1 MNELE
6 MKLCDRHDG
15 SDLMS
20 SIFTESIQPN
30 DTPESLAK
38 YAKEVLE
45 YYECTPDTELTVYLS
60 SSKMYLDA
68 LLTAA
73 SAIGVA
79 KLSVGIWQR
88 TSGDEGFY
96 HIVDMAPLPV
106 DEAKTDTYDERLCAM
121 PETRKNS
128 LAADDD
134 PNNPNNWSAVI
145 PNRLE
150 DPFDLKNTQ
159 SMAEKNTAQ
168 YAGKHVLLYVNG
180 ADFVFVPVLNA
191 LLGHGCIVTLQHYN
205 PETGNS
211 CYHTL
216 TKQGA

>member
-1 MNELE
+1 MNRLK

-15 SDLMS
+15 RDRMP
-20 SIFTESIQPN
+20 SIFTESIQST
-30 DTPESLAK
+30 DTPDSLAE

-45 YYECTPDTELTVYLS
+45 YYKCTSDTELIVYLS

-79 KLSVGIWQR
+79 KLCVGIWQR

-106 DEAKTDTYDERLCAM
+106 GEAETDTYAVRLCAM

-128 LAADDD
+128 LAADD
-134 PNNPNNWSAVI
+134 PNNPNKWPAVI

-168 YAGKHVLLYVNG
+168 YAGERVLLYVNG

-205 PETGNS
+205 PNKGKS
-211 CYHTL
+211 CFHTL

>member
-1 MNELE
+1 MNRLK

-15 SDLMS
+15 RDRMP

-30 DTPESLAK
+30 DTPESLAD

-45 YYECTPDTELTVYLS
+45 YYECTPDTELIVYLS

-79 KLSVGIWQR
+79 KLRVGIWQR
-88 TSGDEGFY
+88 TSGNEGFY
-96 HIVDMAPLPV
+96 HIVDMAPLPEG
-106 DEAKTDTYDERLCAM
+106 EAKTETYAVRLCAM

-128 LAADDD
+128 LAADD
-134 PNNPNNWSAVI
+134 PNNPNKWPAVI

-159 SMAEKNTAQ
+159 SMAEKSTAQ
-168 YAGKHVLLYVNG
+168 YAKKRVLLYVNG
-180 ADFVFVPVLNA
+180 ADFAFVPVLNA
-191 LLGHGCIVTLQHYN
+191 LLGHECIVTLQHYN
-205 PETGNS
+205 PETKNS

-216 TKQGA
+216 TKQGG

>member
-30 DTPESLAK
+30 DTPESMAK

-106 DEAKTDTYDERLCAM
+106 GEAKTDTYDVRLCAM

-128 LAADDD
+128 LAADD
-134 PNNPNNWSAVI
+134 PNNPNNWLAVI

-205 PETGNS
+205 PETKNS

-216 TKQGA
+216 TKQGD

>member
-20 SIFTESIQPN
+20 SIFTESIQPT

-45 YYECTPDTELTVYLS
+45 YYECTPDTELIVYLS

-88 TSGDEGFY
+88 TFGDEGFY

-106 DEAKTDTYDERLCAM
+106 GEAKTDTYAVRLCAM

-128 LAADDD
+128 LAADD

-205 PETGNS
+205 PNTEES
-211 CYHTL
+211 CFHTL

>member
-6 MKLCDRHDG
+6 LKLCDRHDG
-15 SDLMS
+15 SDLML
-20 SIFTESIQPN
+20 SIFTKEIQPN

-38 YAKEVLE
+38 YAEKVMRH
-45 YYECTPDTELTVYLS
+45 YKCTPDTELIVYLS

-88 TSGDEGFY
+88 TPSGGGFY

-106 DEAKTDTYDERLCAM
+106 GEAETDTYAERLCAM

-128 LAADDD
+128 LAADD

-159 SMAEKNTAQ
+159 SIAEKNTAQ
-168 YAGKHVLLYVNG
+168 YAGKRVLLYVNG

-191 LLGHGCIVTLQHYN
+191 LLGHGCIVTLQHYD

-211 CYHTL
+211 CFHTL

>member
-6 MKLCDRHDG
+6 LKLCDRHDG
-15 SDLMS
+15 SDLML
-20 SIFTESIQPN
+20 SIFTKEIQPN
-30 DTPESLAK
+30 DTPESLAE
-38 YAKEVLE
+38 YAEKVMRH
-45 YYECTPDTELTVYLS
+45 YKCTPDTELIVYLS

-68 LLTAA
+68 MLTAA

-79 KLSVGIWQR
+79 KLRVGIWQR
-88 TSGDEGFY
+88 TPSGGGFY
-96 HIVDMAPLPV
+96 HIVDMAPLPEG
-106 DEAKTDTYDERLCAM
+106 EAKTDTYDVRLCAM
-121 PETRKNS
+121 PETRENS
-128 LAADDD
+128 LAADD
-134 PNNPNNWSAVI
+134 PNNPNKWPAVI

-211 CYHTL
+211 CFHTL

>member
-20 SIFTESIQPN
+20 SIFTESIQPT

-45 YYECTPDTELTVYLS
+45 YYECTPDTELIVYLS

-88 TSGDEGFY
+88 TFGDEGFY

-106 DEAKTDTYDERLCAM
+106 GEAETDTYAERLCAM

-128 LAADDD
+128 LAADD

-205 PETGNS
+205 PETRNS
-211 CYHTL
+211 CFHTL

>member
-6 MKLCDRHDG
+6 LKLCDRHDG
-15 SDLMS
+15 SDLML
-20 SIFTESIQPN
+20 SIFTKEIQPN

-38 YAKEVLE
+38 YAEKVMRH
-45 YYECTPDTELTVYLS
+45 YKCTADTELIVYLS

-68 LLTAA
+68 MLTAA

-88 TSGDEGFY
+88 TPSGGGFY

-106 DEAKTDTYDERLCAM
+106 GEAETDTYAERLCAM
-121 PETRKNS
+121 PETRENS
-128 LAADDD
+128 LAADD
-134 PNNPNNWSAVI
+134 PNNPNHWLAVI

-205 PETGNS
+205 PKTGNS
-211 CYHTL
+211 CFHTL

>member
-20 SIFTESIQPN
+20 SIFTESIQPT

-45 YYECTPDTELTVYLS
+45 YYECTPDTELIVYLS

-88 TSGDEGFY
+88 TFGDEGFY

-106 DEAKTDTYDERLCAM
+106 GEAETDTYAERLCAM

-128 LAADDD
+128 LAEND

-168 YAGKHVLLYVNG
+168 YAGKRVLLYVNG

-211 CYHTL
+211 CFHTL

>member
-20 SIFTESIQPN
+20 SIFTESIQPT

-45 YYECTPDTELTVYLS
+45 YYECTPDTELIVYLS

-88 TSGDEGFY
+88 TFGDEGFY

-106 DEAKTDTYDERLCAM
+106 GEAETDTYAERLCAM

-128 LAADDD
+128 LAEND
-134 PNNPNNWSAVI
+134 PNNPNHWSAVI

-168 YAGKHVLLYVNG
+168 YAGKRVLLYVNG

-211 CYHTL
+211 CFHTL

>member
-20 SIFTESIQPN
+20 SIFTESIQPT
-30 DTPESLAK
+30 DTPESLAE

-45 YYECTPDTELTVYLS
+45 YYECTPDTELIVYLS

-106 DEAKTDTYDERLCAM
+106 GEAKTDTYAVRLCAM

-128 LAADDD
+128 LAEND
-134 PNNPNNWSAVI
+134 PNNPNNWPAVI

-168 YAGKHVLLYVNG
+168 YAGERVLLYVNG

-205 PETGNS
+205 PETENS
-211 CYHTL
+211 CFHTL

>member
-121 PETRKNS
+121 PETRENS
-128 LAADDD
+128 LAADD
-134 PNNPNNWSAVI
+134 PNNPNKWPAVI

-168 YAGKHVLLYVNG
+168 YAGKRVLLYVNG

-205 PETGNS
+205 PETKNS

>member
-45 YYECTPDTELTVYLS
+45 YYECTPDTELIVYLS

-128 LAADDD
+128 LAADD
-134 PNNPNNWSAVI
+134 PNNPNKWSAVI

-205 PETGNS
+205 PETKNS

>member
-6 MKLCDRHDG
+6 LKLCDRHDG
-15 SDLMS
+15 SDLML
-20 SIFTESIQPN
+20 SIFTKEIQPN
-30 DTPESLAK
+30 DTPDSLAE
-38 YAKEVLE
+38 YAEKVMRH
-45 YYECTPDTELTVYLS
+45 YKCTPDTELIVYLS

-68 LLTAA
+68 MLTAA
-73 SAIGVA
+73 SAISVA
-79 KLSVGIWQR
+79 KLRVGIWQR
-88 TSGDEGFY
+88 TPSGGGFY
-96 HIVDMAPLPV
+96 HIVDMAPLPEG
-106 DEAKTDTYDERLCAM
+106 EAKTDTYDVRLCAM
-121 PETRKNS
+121 PETRENS
-128 LAADDD
+128 LAADD
-134 PNNPNNWSAVI
+134 PNNPNNWPAVI

-159 SMAEKNTAQ
+159 SMAEKNTVQ

-205 PETGNS
+205 PETENS

>member
-1 MNELE
+1 MNELK
-6 MKLCDRHDG
+6 MRLCARHDG
-15 SDLMS
+15 RDRMP
-20 SIFTESIQPN
+20 SIFTKEIQQN
-30 DTPESLAK
+30 DTPESLAE
-38 YAKEVLE
+38 YAKKVLRH
-45 YYECTPDTELTVYLS
+45 YKCTADTELIVYLS

-68 LLTAA
+68 MLTAA

-79 KLSVGIWQR
+79 KLCVGIWQR

-96 HIVDMAPLPV
+96 HIIDMAPLPV
-106 DEAKTDTYDERLCAM
+106 GEAKTDTYAVRLCAM
-121 PETRKNS
+121 PETRFDS
-128 LAADDD
+128 LPADDPD
-134 PNNPNNWSAVI
+134 NPNNWQAVI

-168 YAGKHVLLYVNG
+168 CKGERVLLYVNG
-180 ADFVFVPVLNA
+180 ADFAFVPVLNA

-211 CYHTL
+211 CCHTL
-216 TKQGA
+216 TKQGG

>member
-1 MNELE
+1 MP
-6 MKLCDRHDG
+6 
-15 SDLMS
+15 
-20 SIFTESIQPN
+20 SIFTKEIQSD

-38 YAKEVLE
+38 YAEKFLRH
-45 YYECTPDTELTVYLS
+45 YKCTPDTELIVYLS

-96 HIVDMAPLPV
+96 HIVDMAPLPEG
-106 DEAKTDTYDERLCAM
+106 EAKTDTYDERLCAM

-128 LAADDD
+128 LAADD
-134 PNNPNNWSAVI
+134 PNNPNNWTAVI

-168 YAGKHVLLYVNG
+168 YAGKRVLLYVNG

-191 LLGHGCIVTLQHYN
+191 LLKHGCIVTLQHYN
-205 PETGNS
+205 PNTEKS
-211 CYHTL
+211 CCHTL

>member
-30 DTPESLAK
+30 DTPESMAK

-106 DEAKTDTYDERLCAM
+106 GEAKTDTYDVRLCAM

-128 LAADDD
+128 LAADD
-134 PNNPNNWSAVI
+134 PNNPNNWPAVI

-168 YAGKHVLLYVNG
+168 YAGKRVLLYVNG

-211 CYHTL
+211 CFHTL
-216 TKQGA
+216 TKQGD

>member
-6 MKLCDRHDG
+6 LKLCDRHDG
-15 SDLMS
+15 SDLML
-20 SIFTESIQPN
+20 SIFTKEIQPN
-30 DTPESLAK
+30 DTPESLAE
-38 YAKEVLE
+38 YAEKVMRH
-45 YYECTPDTELTVYLS
+45 YKCTPDTELIVYLS

-68 LLTAA
+68 MLTAA

-79 KLSVGIWQR
+79 KLRVGIWQR
-88 TSGDEGFY
+88 TPSGGGFY

-106 DEAKTDTYDERLCAM
+106 DEAKTDTYDVRLCAM
-121 PETRKNS
+121 PETRENS
-128 LAADDD
+128 LAADD
-134 PNNPNNWSAVI
+134 PNNPNNWPAVI

-168 YAGKHVLLYVNG
+168 YAGKRVLLYVNG

-211 CYHTL
+211 CFHTL

>member
-6 MKLCDRHDG
+6 LKLCDRHDG
-15 SDLMS
+15 SDLML
-20 SIFTESIQPN
+20 SIFTKEIQPN

-38 YAKEVLE
+38 YAEKVMRH
-45 YYECTPDTELTVYLS
+45 YKCTADTELIVYLS

-68 LLTAA
+68 MLTAA

-88 TSGDEGFY
+88 TPSGGGFY

-106 DEAKTDTYDERLCAM
+106 GEAETDTYAERLCAM
-121 PETRKNS
+121 PETRENS
-128 LAADDD
+128 LAADD
-134 PNNPNNWSAVI
+134 PNNPNHWTAVI

-205 PETGNS
+205 PKTGNS
-211 CYHTL
+211 CFHTL

>member
-6 MKLCDRHDG
+6 LKLCDRHDG
-15 SDLMS
+15 SDLML
-20 SIFTESIQPN
+20 SIFTKEIQPN
-30 DTPESLAK
+30 DTPESLAE
-38 YAKEVLE
+38 YAEKVMRH
-45 YYECTPDTELTVYLS
+45 YKCTPDTELIVYLS

-68 LLTAA
+68 MLTAA

-79 KLSVGIWQR
+79 KLRVGIWQR
-88 TSGDEGFY
+88 TPSGGGFY
-96 HIVDMAPLPV
+96 HIVDMAPLPEG
-106 DEAKTDTYDERLCAM
+106 EAKTDTYDVRLCAM

-128 LAADDD
+128 LAADD
-134 PNNPNNWSAVI
+134 PNNPNNWPAVI

-168 YAGKHVLLYVNG
+168 YAGKRVLLYVNG

-191 LLGHGCIVTLQHYN
+191 LLEQKCIVTLQHYN

-211 CYHTL
+211 CFHTL

>member
-20 SIFTESIQPN
+20 SIFTESIQPT

-45 YYECTPDTELTVYLS
+45 YYECTPDTELIVYLS

-88 TSGDEGFY
+88 TFGDEGFY

-106 DEAKTDTYDERLCAM
+106 GEAETDTYAERLCAM

-128 LAADDD
+128 LAEND
-134 PNNPNNWSAVI
+134 PNNPNHWSAVI

-168 YAGKHVLLYVNG
+168 YAGERVLLYVNG

-211 CYHTL
+211 CFHTL

>member
-6 MKLCDRHDG
+6 LKLCDRHDG
-15 SDLMS
+15 SDLML
-20 SIFTESIQPN
+20 SIFTKEIQPN

-38 YAKEVLE
+38 YAEKVMRH
-45 YYECTPDTELTVYLS
+45 YKCTPDTELIVYLS

-88 TSGDEGFY
+88 TPSGGGFY

-106 DEAKTDTYDERLCAM
+106 GEAETDTYAERLCAM

-128 LAADDD
+128 LAADD
-134 PNNPNNWSAVI
+134 PNNPNNWPAVI

-168 YAGKHVLLYVNG
+168 YAGKRVLLYVNG

-211 CYHTL
+211 CFHTL

>member
-20 SIFTESIQPN
+20 SIFTESIQPT
-30 DTPESLAK
+30 DTPESLAE

-45 YYECTPDTELTVYLS
+45 YYECTPDTELIVYLS

-106 DEAKTDTYDERLCAM
+106 GEAETDTYAVRLCAM

-128 LAADDD
+128 LAADD

-168 YAGKHVLLYVNG
+168 YAGERVLLYVNG

-191 LLGHGCIVTLQHYN
+191 LLEHGCIVTLQHYN

-211 CYHTL
+211 CFHTL

>member
-6 MKLCDRHDG
+6 LKLCDRHDG
-15 SDLMS
+15 SDLML
-20 SIFTESIQPN
+20 SIFTKEIQPN
-30 DTPESLAK
+30 DTPESLAE
-38 YAKEVLE
+38 YAEKVMRH
-45 YYECTPDTELTVYLS
+45 YKCTPDTELIVYLS

-68 LLTAA
+68 MLTAA

-79 KLSVGIWQR
+79 KLRVGIWQR
-88 TSGDEGFY
+88 TPSGGGFY

-106 DEAKTDTYDERLCAM
+106 DEAKTDTYDVRLCAM
-121 PETRKNS
+121 PETRENS
-128 LAADDD
+128 LAADD
-134 PNNPNNWSAVI
+134 PNNPNNWPAVI

-159 SMAEKNTAQ
+159 SIAEKNTAQ

>member
-1 MNELE
+1 MNRLK

-15 SDLMS
+15 RDRMP
-20 SIFTESIQPN
+20 SIFTESIQST
-30 DTPESLAK
+30 DTPDSLAE

-45 YYECTPDTELTVYLS
+45 YYKCTSDTELIVYLS

-79 KLSVGIWQR
+79 KLCVGIWQR

-106 DEAKTDTYDERLCAM
+106 GEAETDTYAERLCAM

-128 LAADDD
+128 LAEND

-211 CYHTL
+211 CFHTL

>member
-20 SIFTESIQPN
+20 SIFTESIQPT

-45 YYECTPDTELTVYLS
+45 YYECTPDTELIVYLS

-79 KLSVGIWQR
+79 KLCVGIWQR
-88 TSGDEGFY
+88 TFGDEGFY

-106 DEAKTDTYDERLCAM
+106 GEAKTDTYAVRLCAM

-128 LAADDD
+128 LAEND
-134 PNNPNNWSAVI
+134 PNNPNHWSAVI

-168 YAGKHVLLYVNG
+168 YAGERVLLYVNG

-211 CYHTL
+211 CFHTL

>member
-6 MKLCDRHDG
+6 LKLCDRHDG
-15 SDLMS
+15 SDLML
-20 SIFTESIQPN
+20 SIFTKEIQPN
-30 DTPESLAK
+30 DTPDSLAE
-38 YAKEVLE
+38 YAEKVMRH
-45 YYECTPDTELTVYLS
+45 YKCTPDTELIVYLS

-68 LLTAA
+68 MLTAA
-73 SAIGVA
+73 SAISVA
-79 KLSVGIWQR
+79 KLRVGIWQR
-88 TSGDEGFY
+88 TPSGGGFY
-96 HIVDMAPLPV
+96 HIVDMAPLPEG
-106 DEAKTDTYDERLCAM
+106 EAKTDTYDVRLCAM
-121 PETRKNS
+121 PETRENS
-128 LAADDD
+128 LAADD
-134 PNNPNNWSAVI
+134 PNNPNNWPAVI

-211 CYHTL
+211 CFHTL
-216 TKQGA
+216 TKQGD

>member
-1 MNELE
+1 MNRLK

-15 SDLMS
+15 RDRMP
-20 SIFTESIQPN
+20 SIFTESIQST
-30 DTPESLAK
+30 DTPDSLAE

-45 YYECTPDTELTVYLS
+45 YYKCTSDTELIVYLS

-79 KLSVGIWQR
+79 KLCVGIWQR

-106 DEAKTDTYDERLCAM
+106 GEAKTDTYAVRLCAM

-128 LAADDD
+128 LAEND

-159 SMAEKNTAQ
+159 SIAEKNTAQ

-211 CYHTL
+211 CFHTL

>member
-20 SIFTESIQPN
+20 SIFTESIQPT

-45 YYECTPDTELTVYLS
+45 YYECTPDTELIVYLS

-88 TSGDEGFY
+88 TFGDEGFY

-106 DEAKTDTYDERLCAM
+106 GEAKTDTYAVRLCAM

-128 LAADDD
+128 LAEND
-134 PNNPNNWSAVI
+134 PNNPNHWSAVI

-168 YAGKHVLLYVNG
+168 YAGERVLLYVNG

-211 CYHTL
+211 CFHTL

>member
-1 MNELE
+1 MNRLK

-15 SDLMS
+15 RDRMP

-45 YYECTPDTELTVYLS
+45 YYECTPDTELIVYLS

-73 SAIGVA
+73 SAIGVT

-88 TSGDEGFY
+88 TFGDEGFY

-106 DEAKTDTYDERLCAM
+106 DEAKTDTYAVRLCAM
-121 PETRKNS
+121 PENRFDS
-128 LAADDD
+128 LPADD
-134 PNNPNNWSAVI
+134 PENPNNWQAVI

-168 YAGKHVLLYVNG
+168 YKGERVLLYVNG
-180 ADFVFVPVLNA
+180 ADFAFVPVLNA

-205 PETGNS
+205 PETKDS

-216 TKQGA
+216 TKQGG

>member
-20 SIFTESIQPN
+20 SIFTESIQPT
-30 DTPESLAK
+30 DTPESLAE

-45 YYECTPDTELTVYLS
+45 YYECTPDTELIVYLS

-106 DEAKTDTYDERLCAM
+106 GEAKTDTYAVRLCAM

-128 LAADDD
+128 LAEND
-134 PNNPNNWSAVI
+134 PNNPNNWPAVI

-168 YAGKHVLLYVNG
+168 YAGERVLLYVNG

-211 CYHTL
+211 CFHTL
-216 TKQGA
+216 TKQGD

>member
-6 MKLCDRHDG
+6 LKLCDRHDG
-15 SDLMS
+15 SDLML
-20 SIFTESIQPN
+20 SIFTKEIQPN
-30 DTPESLAK
+30 DTPESLAE
-38 YAKEVLE
+38 YAEKVMRH
-45 YYECTPDTELTVYLS
+45 YKCTPDTELIVYLS

-68 LLTAA
+68 MLTAA

-79 KLSVGIWQR
+79 KLRVGIWQR
-88 TSGDEGFY
+88 TPSGGGFY
-96 HIVDMAPLPV
+96 HIVDMAPLPEG
-106 DEAKTDTYDERLCAM
+106 EAKTDTYDVRLCAM

-128 LAADDD
+128 LAADE
-134 PNNPNNWSAVI
+134 PNNPNNWPAVI

-168 YAGKHVLLYVNG
+168 YAGKRVLLYVNG

-211 CYHTL
+211 CFHTL
-216 TKQGA
+216 TKQGD

>member
-6 MKLCDRHDG
+6 LKLCDRHDG
-15 SDLMS
+15 SDLML
-20 SIFTESIQPN
+20 SIFTKEIQPN
-30 DTPESLAK
+30 DTPDSLAE
-38 YAKEVLE
+38 YAEKVMRH
-45 YYECTPDTELTVYLS
+45 YKCTPDTELIVYLS

-68 LLTAA
+68 MLTAA
-73 SAIGVA
+73 SAISVA
-79 KLSVGIWQR
+79 KLRVGIWQR
-88 TSGDEGFY
+88 TPSGGGFY
-96 HIVDMAPLPV
+96 HIVDMAPLPEG
-106 DEAKTDTYDERLCAM
+106 EAKTDTYDVRLCAM
-121 PETRKNS
+121 PETRENS
-128 LAADDD
+128 LAADD
-134 PNNPNNWSAVI
+134 PNNPNNWPAVI

-205 PETGNS
+205 PNTGES
-211 CYHTL
+211 CCHTL
-216 TKQGA
+216 TKQGD

>member
-45 YYECTPDTELTVYLS
+45 YYECTPDTELIVYLS

-96 HIVDMAPLPV
+96 HIVDMAPLPEG
-106 DEAKTDTYDERLCAM
+106 EAKTDTYAVRLCAM

-128 LAADDD
+128 LAADD
-134 PNNPNNWSAVI
+134 PNNPNNWTAVI

-168 YAGKHVLLYVNG
+168 YAGKRVLLYVNG

-191 LLGHGCIVTLQHYN
+191 LLEHGCIVTLQHYN
-205 PETGNS
+205 PETENS

>member
-128 LAADDD
+128 LAADD
-134 PNNPNNWSAVI
+134 PNNPNKWSAVI

-168 YAGKHVLLYVNG
+168 YAGKRVLLYVNG

>member
-20 SIFTESIQPN
+20 SIFTESIQPT

-45 YYECTPDTELTVYLS
+45 YYECTPDTELIVYLS

-106 DEAKTDTYDERLCAM
+106 GEAKTDTYAVRLCAM

-128 LAADDD
+128 LAEND

-145 PNRLE
+145 PNWLE

-168 YAGKHVLLYVNG
+168 YAGKRVLLYVNG

-191 LLGHGCIVTLQHYN
+191 LLEHGCIVTLQHYN

-211 CYHTL
+211 CFHTL

>member
-96 HIVDMAPLPV
+96 HIIDMAPLPV

-121 PETRKNS
+121 PETRENS
-128 LAADDD
+128 LAEND
-134 PNNPNNWSAVI
+134 PNNPNNWLAVI

-168 YAGKHVLLYVNG
+168 YAGKRVLLYVNG

>member
-96 HIVDMAPLPV
+96 HIIDMAPLPV

-121 PETRKNS
+121 PETRENS
-128 LAADDD
+128 LAEND
-134 PNNPNNWSAVI
+134 PNNPNNWLAVI

-211 CYHTL
+211 CFHTL

>member
-6 MKLCDRHDG
+6 LKLCDRHDG
-15 SDLMS
+15 SDLML
-20 SIFTESIQPN
+20 SIFTKEIQPN

-38 YAKEVLE
+38 YAEKVMRH
-45 YYECTPDTELTVYLS
+45 YKCTADTELIVYLS

-68 LLTAA
+68 MLTAA

-79 KLSVGIWQR
+79 KLRVGIWQR
-88 TSGDEGFY
+88 TPSGGGFY

-106 DEAKTDTYDERLCAM
+106 DEAKTKTYAVRLCAM
-121 PETRKNS
+121 PETRFDS
-128 LAADDD
+128 LSADDPD
-134 PNNPNNWSAVI
+134 NPNNWTAVI

-159 SMAEKNTAQ
+159 SMAEKSTAQ
-168 YAGKHVLLYVNG
+168 YAKKRVLLYVNG
-180 ADFVFVPVLNA
+180 ADFAFVPVLNA
-191 LLGHGCIVTLQHYN
+191 LLGHECIVTLQHYN
-205 PETGNS
+205 PETKNS

-216 TKQGA
+216 TKQGG